1 MRFDASLSTL
11 FGDRPL
17 LEQPAA
23 AAALGFDSVETWW
36 PFKDLVPAPADV
48 DRLAE
53 ALGDAGVSLVSL
65 NLAWGDRQRGQHGLV
80 SLPDERLQFRDHLDA
95 AVAIAGRLG
104 VKVLNALYGNPPQ
117 EVSRALVD
125 DTAVDNLALAARRA
139 NEVGAVVVIEALN
152 AVEFPL
158 YGVHRLGESLAIA
171 DRVRAE
177 TGQEVSLMFDVYHV
191 HVSEG
196 DLLGRL
202 AAVSGRIGHVQIAD
216 APGRL
221 RPGKGEIAFER
232 LLPAIEEAGYS
243 GYVGLEYHPSPDPAD
258 TFSWLPVAARRSR
271 RPAGEDDLEDRR
283 R

>member
-1 MRFDASLSTL
+1 VRFDASLSIL

-36 PFKDLVPAPADV
+36 PFKDVVPAPADV

-53 ALGDAGVSLVSL
+53 ALGDAGVSLVSM

-80 SLPDERLQFRDHLDA
+80 SLPDERLRFRDHLDA
-95 AVAIAGRLG
+95 AAAVAGRLG

-117 EVSRALVD
+117 EASRALVD

-152 AVEFPL
+152 PVEFPR
-158 YGVHRLGESLAIA
+158 YGLHRLGESLAIA

-191 HVSEG
+191 QLSEG
-196 DLLGRL
+196 DLLGKF

-221 RPGKGEIAFER
+221 RPGKGEIAFGR
-232 LLPAIEEAGYS
+232 LLPAIEAAGYS
-243 GYVGLEYHPSPDPAD
+243 GYVGLEYHPSSDPAD
-258 TFSWLPVAARRSR
+258 TFSWLPVASRRSR
-271 RPAGEDDLEDRR
+271 RPAGEVDGNDGRP
-283 R
+283 